1 MSKMYFTLVGC
12 KHYLGTDFLEKG
24 MKLTLKK
31 EPKNEYDAEAIM
43 VKAKAI
49 GKIGY
54 VGNSPYTIQGDTMS
68 AGRIYDK
75 IGNKAKAKVVYVIP
89 GGAICKIIS
98 SPAKIIKSNPC
109 EIDMDDLEEVEKGKR
124 ILIEEGIE
132 EKEEQ

>member
-1 MSKMYFTLVGC
+1 MGKMYFTLVGC
-12 KHYLGTDFLEKG
+12 KHYFGTDFLEKG

-31 EPKNEYDAEAIM
+31 EPKNEYDSEAIM

-75 IGNKAKAKVVYVIP
+75 IGNKAKAKVVYVVP

-98 SPAKIIKSNPC
+98 PSTKIINSNPC
-109 EIDMDDLEEVEKGKR
+109 EIDMDDSEAVERAKKE
-124 ILIEEGIE
+124 LIELGNDK
-132 EKEEQ
+132 KEEE